1 MKPQEEDSSPES
13 AGSRTPNRLD
23 WLLVALAVLLIVIV
37 AALAASG
44 LMGHSSEETTVL
56 ATDPIEPTVTT
67 QPAPSPTAVVVMPSP
82 VPVTPPPCVPP
93 GDWVIHAVQA
103 GDTLYSLAEHYDT
116 DVETLKRV
124 NCLDNDLISVD
135 EELYVPGPP
144 GVTPS
149 GAVQLVSAADV
160 QANQPSRYL
169 NVVLLGSDRRQ
180 GSGTWRTDTII
191 VVSVDSERN
200 VVRLLSIPRDLWVNI
215 PGHGYD
221 RINTADL
228 WGELAGQGAGP
239 ELVKETIYQNLGIP
253 IQYYVRVDFAGFM
266 RIIDAVGGVDVD
278 VECPLPDIELLPGLY
293 HMDGEDALLYAR
305 SRITTNDFDR
315 ARRQRKL
322 LMALWEQ
329 GLSLRLIPKLPAL
342 WVAMGGAFQTDIPLD
357 QVMGLAYVGLQLKPS
372 QIFSQSIG
380 PWQVED
386 WVTPEGAA
394 VLLPVND
401 EIRKL
406 LESFYGPIDMDF
418 LARISA
424 TRVQVQNGSPR
435 LEADQLAASALG
447 WAGLQAA
454 GTGAADRQDY
464 PATQIIVYNAGQDIA
479 ELIAQQLNAPPSAI
493 LMQPDPSQPVDIR
506 VILGADYDPCS
517 AG

>member
-1 MKPQEEDSSPES
+1 MKPQEEESSTERTR
-13 AGSRTPNRLD
+13 SRTPDRLD
-23 WLLVALAVLLIVIV
+23 WLLVALAVVLFVTV
-37 AALAASG
+37 AVLAASEP
-44 LMGHSSEETTVL
+44 MSHSSERMVVQ
-56 ATDPIEPTVTT
+56 AVEPTVVT
-67 QPAPSPTAVVVMPSP
+67 PPPPSPTAIVVTPSP

-93 GDWVIHAVQA
+93 GDWVVHVVQA
-103 GDTLYSLAEHYDT
+103 GNTLYSLAERYDT
-116 DVETLKRV
+116 DVETLMRV

-135 EELYVPGPP
+135 QELYVPGPP
-144 GVTPS
+144 GAAPS
-149 GAVQLVSAADV
+149 ASQPVSAADV
-160 QANQPSRYL
+160 QAGLPNRYS

-180 GSGTWRTDTII
+180 GSGTWRTDTMI

-228 WGELAGQGAGP
+228 WGELSGKGGGP

-253 IQYYVRVDFAGFM
+253 IHYYVRVDFAGFM

-329 GLSLRLIPKLPAL
+329 GLSLKLIPKLPAL
-342 WVAMGGAFQTDIPLD
+342 WVAMGGAFQTDLPLD
-357 QVMGLAYVGLQLKPS
+357 QVIGLAYVGLQLKPS

-394 VLLPVND
+394 VLLPLND
-401 EIRKL
+401 EIQKL

-418 LARISA
+418 LRRISE
-424 TRVQVQNGSPR
+424 TRVEVRNGSPR

-447 WAGLQAA
+447 WAGFQAT
-454 GTGAADRQDY
+454 GTGSADRQDY
-464 PATQIIVYNAGQDIA
+464 ATTQIIVYDAEQEIA
-479 ELIAQQLNAPPSAI
+479 ELVAQQLDAPPSAI
-493 LMQPDPSQPVDIR
+493 LVQPDPSQPVDIE